1 MVVFSDCAECKNF
14 INDERRDTCKCKAFP
29 EGIPPEWFLKGNPK
43 EVRECNNGIG
53 FEPDDERNKGYLK
66 FTKR

>member
-29 EGIPPEWFLKGNPK
+29 EGIPPEWFLKGTPK
-43 EVRECNNGIG
+43 EFRECNNGIG
-53 FEPDDERNKGYLK
+53 FESDDASKDQVSR
-66 FTKR
+66 